1 MARTKVAQ
9 ERGEPRP
16 GRKGASEL
24 GFDAYRRLREA
35 IIAGRF
41 VPNERLVEANLSKAF
56 GAGRT
61 AVRAA
66 LVRLD
71 QEGLVTREH
80 NRGARVRL
88 VSDDEALQIEEVRA
102 ALERLLARQAAAK
115 ATASD
120 IRELRHVLVDM
131 RKCFAKGDAI
141 GYSELNPR
149 FHQLIWMA
157 ARNPTAGRLVGPI
170 HARVIPMIAP
180 LAIIHPAVVFI
191 RPGSYAASGSAAF
204 RIVSGLIA
212 HLPALARADTHGGLM
227 FRFRHNEPDHLEEVL
242 ETLRWAIGHKS
253 RPPQWLPD

>member
-1 MARTKVAQ
+1 
-9 ERGEPRP
+9 
-16 GRKGASEL
+16 L
-24 GFDAYRRLREA
+24 GLDVYRRLREG

-41 VPNERLVEANLSKAF
+41 QPNERLVEANVSKMLS
-56 GAGRT
+56 AGRT

-88 VSDDEALQIEEVRA
+88 VSDQEALQIEEVRA

-131 RKCFAKGDAI
+131 RKRLSSGDSI
-141 GYSELNPR
+141 GYSELNPK
-149 FHQLIWMA
+149 FHQLIWA
-157 ARNPTAGRLVGPI
+157 TARNTTAGRLVGTLKSQSL
-170 HARVIPMIAP
+170 RFQYQTM
-180 LAIIHPAVVFI
+180 L
-191 RPGSYAASGSAAF
+191 RPGRPQRSLREHELVFSAIVAHDPEAADAAM
-204 RIVSGLIA
+204 R
-212 HLPALARADTHGGLM
+212 
-227 FRFRHNEPDHLEEVL
+227 DHLEEVI

>member
-1 MARTKVAQ
+1 MAR
-9 ERGEPRP
+9 
-16 GRKGASEL
+16 SEL
-24 GFDAYRRLREA
+24 GRPAPAPELGLDVYRRLREG

-41 VPNERLVEANLSKAF
+41 QPNERLVEANVSKMLS
-56 GAGRT
+56 AGRT

-88 VSDDEALQIEEVRA
+88 VSDQEALQIEEVRA

-131 RKCFAKGDAI
+131 RKRLSNGDSI
-141 GYSELNPR
+141 GYSELNPK
-149 FHQLIWMA
+149 FHQLIWA
-157 ARNPTAGRLVGPI
+157 TARNPTAGRLVGTLKSQSL
-170 HARVIPMIAP
+170 RFQYQTM
-180 LAIIHPAVVFI
+180 L
-191 RPGSYAASGSAAF
+191 RPGRPQRSLREHELIFSAIVAHDPEAADAAM
-204 RIVSGLIA
+204 R
-212 HLPALARADTHGGLM
+212 
-227 FRFRHNEPDHLEEVL
+227 DHLEEVI

>member
-1 MARTKVAQ
+1 MART
-9 ERGEPRP
+9 EPRRGGKTAAA
-16 GRKGASEL
+16 GRKPAPEL
-24 GFDAYRRLREA
+24 GLDAYRRLREA

-41 VPNERLVEANLSKAF
+41 VPNERLVEANLSKVL

-102 ALERLLARQAAAK
+102 ALERMLAQQAATK

-120 IRELRHVLVDM
+120 VRELRQVIVDM
-131 RKCFAKGDAI
+131 RKCFANGDAI

-149 FHQLIWMA
+149 FHQLIWTA
-157 ARNPTAGRLVGPI
+157 AKNPTAGRLVGTLKSQSL
-170 HARVIPMIAP
+170 RFQYQTM
-180 LAIIHPAVVFI
+180 L
-191 RPGSYAASGSAAF
+191 RPGRTERSLREHELIFSAIVAHDPAAADAAM
-204 RIVSGLIA
+204 R
-212 HLPALARADTHGGLM
+212 
-227 FRFRHNEPDHLEEVL
+227 DHLEEVL
-242 ETLRWAIGHKS
+242 ENLRWAIGHKS
-253 RPPQWLPD
+253 RPAQWLPD

>member
-1 MARTKVAQ
+1 MAR
-9 ERGEPRP
+9 
-16 GRKGASEL
+16 SEL
-24 GFDAYRRLREA
+24 RRPAPAPELSLDVYRRLREG

-41 VPNERLVEANLSKAF
+41 QPNERLVEANLSRMLS
-56 GAGRT
+56 AGRT

-88 VSDDEALQIEEVRA
+88 VSDQEALQIEEVRA

-131 RKCFAKGDAI
+131 RKRLTSEDAI
-141 GYSELNPR
+141 GYSELNPK
-149 FHQLIWMA
+149 FHQLIWA
-157 ARNPTAGRLVGPI
+157 TARNATAGRLVGTLKSQSL
-170 HARVIPMIAP
+170 RFQYQTM
-180 LAIIHPAVVFI
+180 L
-191 RPGSYAASGSAAF
+191 RPGRPQRSLREHELIFSAIVAHDPEAADAAM
-204 RIVSGLIA
+204 R
-212 HLPALARADTHGGLM
+212 
-227 FRFRHNEPDHLEEVL
+227 DHLEEVI

-253 RPPQWLPD
+253 GPPQWLPD

>member
-1 MARTKVAQ
+1 MASSEVR
-9 ERGEPRP
+9 RGS
-16 GRKGASEL
+16 KNTEL
-24 GFDAYRRLREA
+24 AVDVYRRLREG

-41 VPNERLVEANLSKAF
+41 QPNERLVEANLSKVL

-88 VSDDEALQIEEVRA
+88 VSDQEALQIEEVRA

-115 ATASD
+115 ATAGD

-131 RKCFAKGDAI
+131 RKRFANGDAI

-149 FHQLIWMA
+149 FHQLIWGS
-157 ARNPTAGRLVGPI
+157 ARNPTAGRLVGTLKSQSL
-170 HARVIPMIAP
+170 RFQYQTM
-180 LAIIHPAVVFI
+180 L
-191 RPGSYAASGSAAF
+191 RPGRTERSLREHELIFSAIVAHDPEAADAAM
-204 RIVSGLIA
+204 R
-212 HLPALARADTHGGLM
+212 
-227 FRFRHNEPDHLEEVL
+227 DHLEEVL
-242 ETLRWAIGHKS
+242 ETLRWAIGYKS

>member
-1 MARTKVAQ
+1 MARTELRRGDKPSRA
-9 ERGEPRP
+9 ERKPTP
-16 GRKGASEL
+16 EL
-24 GFDAYRRLREA
+24 GLDAYRRLREA

-41 VPNERLVEANLSKAF
+41 VPNERLVEANLSKVLH
-56 GAGRT
+56 AGRT

-115 ATASD
+115 ASASD
-120 IRELRHVLVDM
+120 IRELRHVMVDM
-131 RKCFAKGDAI
+131 RKCFANGDAV

-149 FHQLIWMA
+149 FHQLIWA
-157 ARNPTAGRLVGPI
+157 AAKNPTAGRLVGTLKSQSL
-170 HARVIPMIAP
+170 RFQYQTM
-180 LAIIHPAVVFI
+180 L
-191 RPGSYAASGSAAF
+191 RPGRTERSLREHELIFSAIVAHDPEAADAAM
-204 RIVSGLIA
+204 R
-212 HLPALARADTHGGLM
+212 
-227 FRFRHNEPDHLEEVL
+227 DHLEEVL
-242 ETLRWAIGHKS
+242 ETLRWAIGHKT

>member
-1 MARTKVAQ
+1 MAR
-9 ERGEPRP
+9 
-16 GRKGASEL
+16 SEL
-24 GFDAYRRLREA
+24 RRPAPAPELGLDVYRRLREG

-41 VPNERLVEANLSKAF
+41 QPNERLVEANVSKMLS
-56 GAGRT
+56 AGRT

-88 VSDDEALQIEEVRA
+88 VSDQEALQIEEVRA

-131 RKCFAKGDAI
+131 RKRLSSGDSI
-141 GYSELNPR
+141 GYSELNPK
-149 FHQLIWMA
+149 FHQLIWA
-157 ARNPTAGRLVGPI
+157 TARNTTAGRLVGTLKSQSL
-170 HARVIPMIAP
+170 RFQYQTM
-180 LAIIHPAVVFI
+180 L
-191 RPGSYAASGSAAF
+191 RPGRPQRSLREHELVFSAIVAHDPEAADAAM
-204 RIVSGLIA
+204 R
-212 HLPALARADTHGGLM
+212 
-227 FRFRHNEPDHLEEVL
+227 DHLEEVI

>member
-1 MARTKVAQ
+1 MAR
-9 ERGEPRP
+9 
-16 GRKGASEL
+16 SEL
-24 GFDAYRRLREA
+24 GRPAPSSELGLDVYRRLREG

-41 VPNERLVEANLSKAF
+41 QPNERLVEANVSKMLS
-56 GAGRT
+56 AGRT

-88 VSDDEALQIEEVRA
+88 VSDQEALQIEEVRA

-131 RKCFAKGDAI
+131 RKRLSSGDSI
-141 GYSELNPR
+141 GYSELNPK
-149 FHQLIWMA
+149 FHQLIWA
-157 ARNPTAGRLVGPI
+157 TARNPTAGRLVGTLKSQSL
-170 HARVIPMIAP
+170 RFQYQTM
-180 LAIIHPAVVFI
+180 L
-191 RPGSYAASGSAAF
+191 RPGRPQRSLREHELIFGAIVAHDPEAADAAM
-204 RIVSGLIA
+204 R
-212 HLPALARADTHGGLM
+212 
-227 FRFRHNEPDHLEEVL
+227 DHLEEVI